1 MRQMT
6 CMMLPRPPRQHGRK
20 MNAQHRWRHA
30 RAGDVCRP
38 LAKVDRVRG
47 QLADRVYPLDAHLD
61 DVLESLLT
69 MLSRRPV

>member
-30 RAGDVCRP
+30 RASDVCRP
-38 LAKVDRVRG
+38 LTKVDRMRRR
-47 QLADRVYPLDAHLD
+47 LAGGVYPLDAHLD
-61 DVLESLLT
+61 AVLESLLT
-69 MLSRRPV
+69 ALSHHPK